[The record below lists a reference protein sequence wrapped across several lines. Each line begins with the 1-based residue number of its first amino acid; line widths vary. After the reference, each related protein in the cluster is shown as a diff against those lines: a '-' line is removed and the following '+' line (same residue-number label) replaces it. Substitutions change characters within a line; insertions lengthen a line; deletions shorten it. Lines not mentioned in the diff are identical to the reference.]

1 MNQDRPEIRLSAL
14 ARNPAIEKLLKS
26 LGEGPVDLAGLRG
39 DAPGFVVSL
48 LCETPRARVL
58 RVGAD
63 GEQCEREAVAVSSI
77 RGTRAPVFPSRGM
90 EKNRSLFEK
99 REITEPERIHSLVRW
114 KETGV
119 LFAEAAALFEA
130 TAPAA
135 DFEAESFSVETGA
148 EIGRDAL
155 VERLSRIGY
164 GEAEF
169 TERRGQM
176 SVRGA
181 IVDLFSPGAE
191 LPARVEFFDD
201 RVNSVREFSPSTQKS
216 TGKIRAAAVAPAS
229 FAFRRGKNTEDARQ
243 RLLRAADER
252 GLTSSETEPL
262 LRDVEQGRRFRGEE
276 WFAPFFWKRKDCL
289 LDYPPEDLIVVF
301 PGEFDPARTLER
313 LREKFESRKGSLGA
327 LSRSLPPFEELYL
340 AQDELEAKLAGKKVA
355 RVAGVAEAAG
365 QGSVLRFSTGT
376 VSFREPSVAA
386 FAEEAQNLA
395 AGGYDVFVFFSS
407 RKEREKFEKLSEGRP
422 RGRVAHVV
430 GELFESTA
438 LHDFRTA
445 LLTEKNL
452 FEKTA
457 ARAPAWKADDAP
469 SAFLTSFASLRPGDH
484 VVHRECGVG
493 TFRGLR
499 RLSFGGKTGE
509 FLECEYRDGD
519 KVFVPVEKAD
529 LVQKYA
535 GGGSPRV
542 EKLGSPGWKRTVGRV
557 ARAVERVAEDLV
569 ELYAERKLEKGFR
582 FSPRDRTFGEFEM
595 AFPWSETPD
604 QASAIE
610 DVMRDMESERP
621 MDRLICGDVGFGKT
635 EVALR
640 AAFKAA
646 LDGKQVMLL
655 APTTL
660 LASQHHSSALERLDG
675 CPVRVEALSRFVT
688 GKKEKEILR
697 GLEDGS
703 VDIAIGTHKLLG
715 KRIRFRNLGLV
726 IIDEEQKFGV
736 AHKKAIR
743 ALRKGVDVLT
753 LSATPIPRTLQLSLA
768 DVSDISVINTPPEG
782 RQPVEVYVREFSPGA
797 VRDAAEK
804 EIARGGTVFF
814 VHNRIED
821 IFEKARFVKELLPEA
836 SVGVAHGRMG
846 ERELSKTMGD
856 FAAGRTDVLVTT
868 AIVESGLDIPRANTI
883 VVNDAHAMGLADL
896 YQLKGRVGRS
906 DVKAYAHFL
915 VPSAGSLT
923 GEARKRLEVLSRL
936 TDLGSGFKLALSD
949 LEIRGA
955 GTLFGKEQSGHVAD
969 VGLEFYLELL
979 NDAVRAKK
987 EGKKR
992 LPEKPATEIKT
1003 PDDAFIPR
1011 DYMESG
1017 SERLLCYKRISSA
1030 RERGEIRGIAEETE
1044 DRFGPMPEEFRRLVL
1059 VAELRLELADK
1070 FVRKAEVRK
1079 TEATLVFAR
1088 DGATMRVPLP
1098 AEGRYEALLAA
1109 AERVEKPRQNRIVQS
1124 AREAP
1129 SPARGDSE

>member
-1 MNQDRPEIRLSAL
+1 MNEDRPEIRLSAL
-14 ARNPAIEKLLKS
+14 ARNPAVEKLVKA

-39 DAPGFVVSL
+39 DAPGFIVSL
-48 LCETPRARVL
+48 LCETPRSRVL
-58 RVGAD
+58 RVGRD
-63 GEQCEREAVAVSSI
+63 GEECEREAAAVSSI
-77 RGTRAPVFPSRGM
+77 RGTRAPVLLSRGM
-90 EKNRSLFEK
+90 ERNRSLFEK
-99 REITEPERIHSLVRW
+99 REITEPERIHSLARW

-119 LFAEAAALFEA
+119 LFAEAAALFEV

-148 EIGRDAL
+148 ETERDEL

-181 IVDLFSPGAE
+181 IVDLFSPGSE

-216 TGKIRAAAVAPAS
+216 TGKIRAASVAPAS
-229 FAFRRGKNTEDARQ
+229 FAFRRGKNAEAARE

-252 GLTSSETEPL
+252 GLTSSDTEPL

-276 WFAPFFWKRKDCL
+276 WFAPFFWERKDCL
-289 LDYPPEDLIVVF
+289 LDYPPEDLIVVL
-301 PGEFDPARTLER
+301 PGEFETARTLER

-327 LSRSLPPFEELYL
+327 LSRSLPSFEELYL
-340 AQDELEAKLAGKKVA
+340 AEEELAAKLAGKKVA
-355 RVAGVAEAAG
+355 RVAGVAAAEG
-365 QGSVLRFSTGT
+365 RSVLRFSTGT

-386 FAEEAQNLA
+386 FAEEAENLA

-407 RKEREKFEKLSEGRP
+407 RKERDKFEQLSDGPP

-445 LLTEKNL
+445 LLTEKSL

-457 ARAPAWKADDAP
+457 ARAPAWKAGDAP

-493 TFRGLR
+493 VFRGLR
-499 RLSFGGKTGE
+499 KLSFGDSTGE

-557 ARAVERVAEDLV
+557 AKAVERVAEDLV
-569 ELYAERKLEKGFR
+569 ELYAERKLEKGFK
-582 FSPRDRTFGEFEM
+582 FSPRDRMFGEFEM

-604 QASAIE
+604 QAAAIE

-640 AAFKAA
+640 AAFKAS

-660 LASQHHSSALERLDG
+660 LASQHHASALERLDG
-675 CPVRVEALSRFVT
+675 CPVRVETLSRFVT
-688 GKKEKEILR
+688 GKKEKETLR
-697 GLEDGS
+697 GLENGS

-797 VRDAAEK
+797 VRDAARK

-821 IFEKARFVKELLPEA
+821 IFEKARFVRDLLPEA

-846 ERELSKTMGD
+846 ERELSKTMED
-856 FAAGRTDVLVTT
+856 FAAGKTDVLVTT

-906 DVKAYAHFL
+906 DAKAYAHFL
-915 VPSAGSLT
+915 IPSAGSLT
-923 GEARKRLEVLSRL
+923 EEARKRLEVLSRL

-1059 VAELRLELADK
+1059 VAELRLELGNK
-1070 FVRKAEVRK
+1070 FVRKAEMRK
-1079 TEATLVFAR
+1079 TSATLVFAP
-1088 DGATMRVPLP
+1088 DGARTEVPLP

-1124 AREAP
+1124 AREAQ
-1129 SPARGDSE
+1129 SPARGDSG